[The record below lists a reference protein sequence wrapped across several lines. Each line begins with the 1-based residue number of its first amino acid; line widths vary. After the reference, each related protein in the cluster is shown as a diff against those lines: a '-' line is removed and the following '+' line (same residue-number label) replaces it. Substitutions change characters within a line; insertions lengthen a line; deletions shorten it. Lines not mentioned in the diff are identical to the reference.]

1 MLEVLVNLNLERGRR
16 GDLRL
21 LSMNIGQA
29 LKKINS
35 KKKPTEEIQLRLL
48 STLNFWQASYCLK
61 KGVKTEKSYRKGK
74 A

>member
-1 MLEVLVNLNLERGRR
+1 MLEVLVNLNLGRGRR

-21 LSMNIGQA
+21 LRMNISQA
-29 LKKINS
+29 LKKTQ
-35 KKKPTEEIQLRLL
+35 KKKPEEIQLRLL